1 MKILLTGAGGQLGRE
16 LMEQGPPR
24 GLSFLAP
31 PHGRLDLADRA
42 AAEKAVGAGGLDLV
56 INAAAYTAVDEA
68 ESRPDLA
75 MAVNRDGPA
84 NLAAA
89 CARAG
94 LPLIHLSTDYVF
106 DGKQSRPYIET
117 DPAVPLGVYGRSKAE
132 GETRVRERLA
142 EHLIVRTAWLYGAYG
157 RNFVKTM
164 LGLGR
169 ERTLLRVVD
178 DQHGCPTYA
187 ADLAGVLLDMAVGL
201 ANGRGPAWGT
211 YHWCGLGVTTWYELA
226 RAVFD
231 QAASRE
237 TFRLERLEPIATS
250 EYPTPAARPAYS
262 ALDSSRLSAWL
273 GRRPPPW
280 RESLTRMIDRYYT
293 LSSRAGYEVA

>member
-16 LMEQGPPR
+16 LMEQGPAR
-24 GLSFLAP
+24 GLEFLAP
-31 PHGRLDLADRA
+31 PHSRLDVTDRA
-42 AAEKAVGAGGLDLV
+42 AALAAVGAGGLDLAV
-56 INAAAYTAVDEA
+56 NAAAYTAVDDA
-68 ESRPDLA
+68 ESHADLA
-75 MAVNRDGPA
+75 LAVNRDGPA

-106 DGKQSRPYIET
+106 DGQGTRPYRET
-117 DPAVPLGVYGRSKAE
+117 DPASPLGAYGRSKAA
-132 GETRVRERLA
+132 GEERVRERLA
-142 EHLIVRTAWLYGAYG
+142 EHLIVRTSWLYGVYG

-169 ERTLLRVVD
+169 ERAVLRVVN
-178 DQHGCPTYA
+178 DQRGCPTYA
-187 ADLAGVLLDMAVGL
+187 ADLAGVLIDVAVGL
-201 ANGRGPAWGT
+201 GEGIGPAWGT

-226 RAVFD
+226 RAAFSE
-231 QAASRE
+231 AARHE
-237 TFRLERLEPIATS
+237 TFRLERIEPIPTS

-262 ALDSSRLSAWL
+262 ALDSSRLSTWL

-280 RESLTRMIDRYYT
+280 QEGLARMIDRYYA
-293 LSSRAGYEVA
+293 LSGRLGHHVA